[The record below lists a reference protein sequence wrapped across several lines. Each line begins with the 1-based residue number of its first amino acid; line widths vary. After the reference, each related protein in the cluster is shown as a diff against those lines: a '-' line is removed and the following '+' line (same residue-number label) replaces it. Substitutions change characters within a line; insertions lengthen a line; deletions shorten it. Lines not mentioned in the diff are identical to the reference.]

1 MIRHDELAAGGGRE
15 AVHAPARGL
24 ELVGNDA
31 INPAAPSAQRP
42 RTDYAN
48 QLKAMN
54 SSRGKELASL
64 SFRNQQENSMKP
76 YAALVL
82 SLGMAVAP
90 SMLQA
95 QDAWPARPIT
105 FLVPYGAGGYTDLV
119 GRLTARYV
127 EKALGKPV
135 IVDTRPGAGGIVGT
149 QAVVNAA
156 ADGYMFCV
164 CSIGAISIAPFDPNQ
179 KVAYDPVRD
188 LAPVGVVSS
197 IAQAVI
203 VKKDLPVKTMAE
215 LVSYAKAN
223 PGKLNYGSSG
233 AGGLTHY
240 SVELFQARTGIKVV
254 HIPFKGGAQSTAAVV
269 AGEVDF
275 SFANM
280 TDAMPQVQGGSVRG
294 LAVTSQKRS
303 PYLPDLPTVHEAVLA
318 NFVVETWNGIMAPS
332 KTPEPIVRRLSEILI
347 KMADD
352 PEAKEIMRRAGA
364 DTVKTTPEEYRAQ
377 IAQEI
382 AQWKPLIEEIAQKK

>member
-1 MIRHDELAAGGGRE
+1 
-15 AVHAPARGL
+15 
-24 ELVGNDA
+24 
-31 INPAAPSAQRP
+31 
-42 RTDYAN
+42 
-48 QLKAMN
+48 
-54 SSRGKELASL
+54 
-64 SFRNQQENSMKP
+64 MKP
-76 YAALVL
+76 HAALAL
-82 SLGMAVAP
+82 SLGIALAP
-90 SMLQA
+90 SPLPA
-95 QDAWPARPIT
+95 QDAWPARPVT

-135 IVDTRPGAGGIVGT
+135 IVDIRAGAGGIVGT

-179 KVAYDPVRD
+179 KVGYDPVRD

-197 IAQAVI
+197 IAQVVI
-203 VKKDLPVKTMAE
+203 LKKDLPVRTMAE
-215 LVSYAKAN
+215 LVAHAKAN

-240 SVELFQARTGIKVV
+240 SVELFQARTGIKAV
-254 HIPFKGGAQSTAAVV
+254 HIPFKGGSLSTAAVV

-280 TDAMPQVQGGSVRG
+280 TDALPQVQAGTVRG

-303 PYLPDLPTVHEAVLA
+303 PYLPDLATVHEAVLP

-332 KTPEPIVRRLSEILI
+332 KTPEPIIRKLSEILI

-352 PEAKEIMRRAGA
+352 PEVKEMMRRAGA
-364 DTVKTTPEEYRAQ
+364 DTVKTTPDEYRAQ
-377 IAQEI
+377 IRQEI

>member
-1 MIRHDELAAGGGRE
+1 
-15 AVHAPARGL
+15 
-24 ELVGNDA
+24 
-31 INPAAPSAQRP
+31 
-42 RTDYAN
+42 
-48 QLKAMN
+48 MN
-54 SSRGKELASL
+54 SSRGKELAFL
-64 SFRNQQENSMKP
+64 RFRNQQENSMKP

-82 SLGMAVAP
+82 SLGVAVAP

-119 GRLTARYV
+119 ARLTGRYV
-127 EKALGKPV
+127 EKALGRPV

-179 KVAYDPVRD
+179 KVGYDPVRD
-188 LAPVGVVSS
+188 LAPVGLVSS
-197 IAQAVI
+197 IAQAVV
-203 VKKDLPVKTMAE
+203 VKKDLPVTTMAE

-240 SVELFQARTGIKVV
+240 SVELFQTRTGIKVV

-280 TDAMPQVQGGSVRG
+280 TDGLPQVQGGSVRG
-294 LAVTSQKRS
+294 LAVTSHKRS
-303 PYLPDLPTVHEAVLA
+303 PYLPDLPTVHEAILPD
-318 NFVVETWNGIMAPS
+318 FFVETWNGIMAPS
-332 KTPEPIVRRLSEILI
+332 KTPEPIVRKLSEILI

-352 PEAKEIMRRAGA
+352 PEVKEMMRRAGA

-377 IAQEI
+377 IGQEI